1 MHEAVRRR
9 ASSKARDSGVNRDMI
24 SRAQTRAGHPAGV
37 PANLAD
43 EAAVTAGAIHHSFL
57 RAPALA
63 AALALALIAGPLP
76 AETPPPFPEFSAKRV
91 TPPKPGATKRIT
103 VQIAPPP
110 PKPLPLPQAG
120 AEAAPIPGSP
130 SGRAEGAGS
139 YAWFWQAVS
148 PALSASGPGRL
159 EPALLSLGKPPQ
171 GAGVG
176 APRLQQLQDMAAGY
190 GLELLK
196 ATVGTRVSPALALA
210 VMAVESGGRSDAVS
224 RAGAQGLM
232 QLMPATAARFGVAN
246 ALDPV
251 QNIRGGVAFL
261 DFLMER
267 FDGDPILVLAGYNA
281 GENSIPQYQGVPPYA
296 ETRDYVPK
304 VLAAFTVAKGL
315 CLTPPQLL
323 SDGCVFR
330 VSAN

>member
-1 MHEAVRRR
+1 MLVSLSAI
-9 ASSKARDSGVNRDMI
+9 SSYAE
-24 SRAQTRAGHPAGV
+24 QPA
-37 PANLAD
+37 PFAD
-43 EAAVTAGAIHHSFL
+43 
-57 RAPALA
+57 
-63 AALALALIAGPLP
+63 
-76 AETPPPFPEFSAKRV
+76 FSAKRV
-91 TPPKPGATKRIT
+91 TPPKPGTKKRIT
-103 VQIAPPP
+103 VQIAPAP
-110 PKPLPLPQAG
+110 PKPVPLARGPE
-120 AEAAPIPGSP
+120 AEAPPAG
-130 SGRAEGAGS
+130 GRAEGGGT

-148 PALSASGPGRL
+148 PELAATGPGRL
-159 EPALLSLGKPPQ
+159 EPALLKLASPPQ
-171 GAGVG
+171 GGGVH
-176 APRLQQLQDMAAGY
+176 APRLQQLQDIAARY
-190 GLELLK
+190 GRDLLG
-196 ATVGTRVSPALALA
+196 ATVGSRVSPALALA

-251 QNIRGGVAFL
+251 QNIKGGVAFL

-315 CLTPPQLL
+315 CLTPPQLI